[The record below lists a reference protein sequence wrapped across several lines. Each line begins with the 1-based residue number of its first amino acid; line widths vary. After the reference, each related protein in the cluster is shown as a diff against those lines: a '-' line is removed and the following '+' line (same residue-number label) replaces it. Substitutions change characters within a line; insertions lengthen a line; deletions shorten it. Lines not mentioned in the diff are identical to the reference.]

1 MVPVVGGVIGGGFDL
16 VSTRIIASNAYKLFI
31 EKSTDF
37 ETTDS
42 DPNIIDAE
50 VVRSSLENAERDI
63 KDIFSV
69 YSEDKDYVEHVKKVC
84 DELDIP
90 YRETKVQVFSF
101 MSVRCDPVKLTQLA
115 LKLNEYG
122 KYTISAVTTEDIST
136 INSWK

>member
-1 MVPVVGGVIGGGFDL
+1 MGMVPLKCPGCGANIELDDSREFGFCNYCGTKVVQDKL
-16 VSTRIIASNAYKLFI
+16 V
-31 EKSTDF
+31 
-37 ETTDS
+37 
-42 DPNIIDAE
+42 
-50 VVRSSLENAERDI
+50 
-63 KDIFSV
+63 
-69 YSEDKDYVEHVKKVC
+69 VEHRGSVTIDSSNRLANLEKRLIDEMADINSNVDTVKKTC

-101 MSVRCDPVKLTQLA
+101 MSVRCDPVNLTQLA